1 MPIAETGAFGKCGGE
16 LTLHR
21 LKAPIGRRKAIASLP
36 GTMVSHKSDE
46 GGVRHERRFA
56 MLDWIAAIDWA
67 AMAPFILIGFG
78 AQLVD
83 GALGMAFGVIC
94 STLLV
99 SVMGVPPAR
108 ASAGVHL
115 VEMFTTGASGI
126 SHVLHKNV
134 DWKLFARIAVPGVI
148 GGILGAYILAN
159 IHADAARPLVMLY
172 LTGLGFYLL
181 YKALTYP
188 TVPKVKD
195 AKVAVP
201 LGLIGGFL
209 DASGGGGWG
218 PVVTSNLLLQGTD
231 PRKTVG
237 TVNTA
242 EFFLTFAVSATFI
255 ATIGLDAVT
264 LVTGGLLIG
273 GLLAAPVGGYI
284 AKHIPAKNLL
294 LMVSIVLTATS
305 LFSLYK
311 ALS

>member
-1 MPIAETGAFGKCGGE
+1 MFDF
-16 LTLHR
+16 LW
-21 LKAPIGRRKAIASLP
+21 S
-36 GTMVSHKSDE
+36 
-46 GGVRHERRFA
+46 
-56 MLDWIAAIDWA
+56 IDWNA
-67 AMAPFILIGFG
+67 LLPFIAIGFA

-99 SVMGVPPAR
+99 SVMGVAPAR

-148 GGILGAYILAN
+148 GGGVGAYALSN
-159 IHADAARPLVMLY
+159 IHADVARPLVMLY
-172 LTGLGFYLL
+172 LTCLGFYLL
-181 YKALTYP
+181 YKAISYP
-188 TVPKVKD
+188 QLPKAKD
-195 AKVAVP
+195 AKVTVP
-201 LGLIGGFL
+201 LGLVGGFL

-218 PVVTSNLLLQGTD
+218 PVVTSNLLIQGTD

-242 EFFLTFAVSATFI
+242 EFFLTVVVSLTFI
-255 ATIGLDAVT
+255 SQIGLEAFT
-264 LVTGGLLIG
+264 QVTGGLLVG
-273 GLLAAPVGGYI
+273 GLLAAPLGGYI
-284 AKHIPAKNLL
+284 VKHVPPKTLL
-294 LMVSIVLTATS
+294 LMVGIVLTATS